1 MYKQINIVP
10 ENTYFNT
17 NSSMMTMKCS
27 ECDCVMDLCK
37 DVDFKHCMRCTKQ
50 TCCCITIHK
59 LNKQNSILT
68 FFHHTRTFFAAALG
82 IEILCIS
89 AAEIGENSA
98 FYFFGYHLQGII
110 LGYIMGYAGAGFT
123 TFMTILGRYDLRNAK
138 IDSCCSVLEQQ
149 SNKGFLP
156 NLIITFKNFGIGISK
171 LSALHRQSN
180 IKHILKT
187 SLIILVTA
195 ETACILT
202 AETVDLIFYKQS
214 MLLSIPLALLAGTLA
229 VVLPEAYK
237 KTRKSSGLKTV

>member
-1 MYKQINIVP
+1 M
-10 ENTYFNT
+10 
-17 NSSMMTMKCS
+17 
-27 ECDCVMDLCK
+27 L
-37 DVDFKHCMRCTKQ
+37 CTKK
-50 TCCCITIHK
+50 TCCCITIHRPDRR
-59 LNKQNSILT
+59 NPILT
-68 FFHHTRTFFAAALG
+68 FFQQTRSLFAAALG

-110 LGYIMGYAGAGFT
+110 LGYIVGYAAAGFT
-123 TFMTILGRYDLRNAK
+123 TFMTILGRYDLGNTK

-156 NLIITFKNFGIGISK
+156 NLITTFKNFGIGVSK
-171 LSALHRQSN
+171 LTSLHRQSN
-180 IKHILKT
+180 IKYILKT
-187 SLIILVTA
+187 SFIILVTA

-237 KTRKSSGLKTV
+237 KAKMSSGLN

>member
-1 MYKQINIVP
+1 M
-10 ENTYFNT
+10 
-17 NSSMMTMKCS
+17 SMKCS
-27 ECDCVMDLCK
+27 ECQCVVDVCK
-37 DVDFKHCMRCTKQ
+37 DINFKNCKRCTKQ
-50 TCCCITIHK
+50 TCCCIKIHK
-59 LNKQNSILT
+59 HNEQNSILT
-68 FFHHTRTFFAAALG
+68 FFHHTRSLFAAALG

-89 AAEIGENSA
+89 AAEIGENTA

-110 LGYIMGYAGAGFT
+110 IGYIIGYTAAGFT
-123 TFMTILGRYDLRNAK
+123 TFMTILGRYDLRNTR

-149 SNKGFLP
+149 SNKGFVP
-156 NLIITFKNFGIGISK
+156 NLVITFKNFGIGISK
-171 LSALHRQSN
+171 LSSLHRQSN
-180 IKHILKT
+180 ITHILKT

-237 KTRKSSGLKTV
+237 KTRKSEE

>member
-1 MYKQINIVP
+1 
-10 ENTYFNT
+10 
-17 NSSMMTMKCS
+17 MKCS

-37 DVDFKHCMRCTKQ
+37 DVDFKHCKWCTKQ
-50 TCCCITIHK
+50 TCCCNTIHK
-59 LNKQNSILT
+59 PNKQNSILT
-68 FFHHTRTFFAAALG
+68 FFHYTKSFFAAALG
-82 IEILCIS
+82 IEILCIT
-89 AAEIGENSA
+89 AAEIGQNSA
-98 FYFFGYHLQGII
+98 LYFFGYHLQGII
-110 LGYIMGYAGAGFT
+110 LGYIIGYLAAGFT
-123 TFMTILGRYDLRNAK
+123 TFMTILGRYDLRNTK

-171 LSALHRQSN
+171 LSSLHRQSN

-214 MLLSIPLALLAGTLA
+214 MLLSIPLALLAGSLA

-237 KTRKSSGLKTV
+237 KTRKSSWILLNQGRK

>member
-1 MYKQINIVP
+1 
-10 ENTYFNT
+10 
-17 NSSMMTMKCS
+17 MKCS
-27 ECDCVMDLCK
+27 VCDCVTDFCK
-37 DVDFKHCMRCTKQ
+37 DVDFKHCMRCNKK
-50 TCCCITIHK
+50 TCCCIKIHRSY
-59 LNKQNSILT
+59 NQNSIPT

-89 AAEIGENSA
+89 AAEIGQNSA

-110 LGYIMGYAGAGFT
+110 FGYIMGYAAAGFT
-123 TFMTILGRYDLRNAK
+123 TFMTILGRYDLRNTK

-156 NLIITFKNFGIGISK
+156 NLVITFKNCGIGISK
-171 LSALHRQSN
+171 LFTLHKQSN

-202 AETVDLIFYKQS
+202 AETVDLIFYNQS

-229 VVLPEAYK
+229 VVLSEAYK
-237 KTRKSSGLKTV
+237 KTRKSSGLRIGSY